1 MAIDTT
7 RLLSVLPKDRLRQLA
22 LAHDVRLPTSGTQA
36 DYAALLG
43 ASRKLT
49 PRVLADRLFRD
60 ELRAVFKALD
70 LPLEGSSRAA
80 LAGRLLEAL
89 GDKDSM
95 PPEALFDV
103 TRVGRA
109 STLRPGALVRAR
121 HRQWLVLEITPPRE
135 PGEHTRVSV
144 VCLDDDD
151 SGRRAEL
158 AWERELGAK
167 VIEPHAEGLGRTTTL
182 DPPRAFAAYYH
193 SLLWAKVTAADATLL
208 QSPFRAGIKLFNHQ
222 LTPLR
227 KALALPRANL
237 FIADDVGL
245 GKTIEA
251 GLIASELALRQRV
264 DFMLIV
270 CPASVALQ
278 WKAEMQRRFGLSFE
292 IYSRAF
298 VARRRRER
306 GFSVLPFSTSARF
319 ILTYP
324 LLRRPEVKEPLFQF
338 LGKRRKKSL
347 LILDEAHT
355 VAPATSLRYAV
366 DSKVTKTARELAPR
380 FENRLF
386 LSATPHNGHS
396 NSFSSLLEL
405 LDSQRFTRGVPI
417 GDDAEQKLEPV
428 MVRRLKSDL
437 RSLDGAGTFPE
448 RRVVRVDVGGPDC
461 AEVRLSELLA
471 EYTELAAPKKGRGR
485 FPFISLQKRLLSSIE
500 AFARTIEKHAA
511 GVASAGGGADDD
523 DYDDDYDDDDSHD
536 NGSREHDAGEA
547 VDDDLLLERLD
558 EATVRDSQR
567 VALTPDGRARE
578 ALGELRALARK
589 ARTKPCQKTRAL
601 VAWVREHLLVPA
613 LAPPSAGKAGAQR
626 AWGERRVIVF
636 TEYVDTL
643 RMLRDALV
651 GALDDTLHPEDA
663 ILELTG
669 SVSEEDREE
678 TQRAFN
684 APLGEHPVRVLLC
697 TDAAREGLNLQAH
710 CADLFH
716 FDLPWNPGRMEQ
728 RNGRID
734 RTLQPAPEVRC
745 HYFVYPHRK
754 EDLVLAR
761 VLDKVATIRRE
772 LGSLSAVLD
781 DSVERALAAGI
792 TDETERLV
800 DKLAAP
806 DDKTEVVRREL
817 EATRG
822 GGGKRTPSALDKL
835 KKETD
840 ASARAL
846 RRSREGLRLSPEAL
860 IELVDQGLKLAGT
873 PGLAPL
879 PPQPG
884 AVVGPRAYSLPP
896 LPPSWTETLDA
907 VRTPRRRDESLWDWR
922 RRPLLPVVF
931 EPPELYGDAW
941 AHLHLAHP
949 LVLRI
954 LSRFRAQ
961 GHSAHDLGRVTVVRA
976 AEAVPRAVCFG
987 RLSLFGEGARIL
999 HDELVSVAADWFE
1012 DATADGHLARYDEER
1027 EQRVLDE
1034 LERLWEKNH
1043 EVAPKVRQRLVA
1055 AAQGDFAR
1063 MWVDVAAEAEDLAK
1077 RAEQAL
1083 ALRGKEEALA
1093 LERILDDQA
1102 LAIRRRLDDTQIP
1115 LFVAEAEA
1123 ETEAEATSQS
1133 KSKRESTRRERTQWR
1148 DEQRAMRER
1157 LAAIGVERGTEP
1169 AQIQASY
1176 RVLRQRLVPVGL
1188 VYLWPETRA

>member
-1 MAIDTT
+1 MSADTT

-22 LAHDVRLPTSGTQA
+22 LAQDVRVPTSSTQA
-36 DYAALLG
+36 SLAALLG
-43 ASRKLT
+43 ASGKLT
-49 PRVLADRLFRD
+49 PRVLAERLFRD
-60 ELRAVFKALD
+60 ELRAACRVLE
-70 LPLEGSSRAA
+70 LPFDGRSRAE
-80 LAGRLLEAL
+80 LAARLLEAL
-89 GDKDSM
+89 GDKDST
-95 PPEALFDV
+95 PPSALFG
-103 TRVGRA
+103 TGPA
-109 STLRPGALVRAR
+109 SALKPGALVRAR
-121 HRQWLVLEITPPRE
+121 HRQWLVLDVISAPSPPADD
-135 PGEHTRVSV
+135 PAPLSQPSHTRVSV

-158 AWERELGAK
+158 VWERELGAK
-167 VIEPHAEGLGRTTTL
+167 VVEPHTEGLGGAATL

-193 SLLWAKVTAADATLL
+193 ALLWAKVTAADATRL

-251 GLIASELALRQRV
+251 GLVASELALRQRV

-278 WKAEMQRRFGLSFE
+278 WKAEMQRRFGLTFE

-366 DSKVTKTARELAPR
+366 DSKITKTARELAPK

-396 NSFSSLLEL
+396 NSFSALLEL
-405 LDSQRFTRGVPI
+405 LDNQRFTRGVPI
-417 GDDAEQKLEPV
+417 TSDKELEPV

-448 RRVVRVDVGGPDC
+448 RRVVRVSVGTEEC
-461 AEVRLSELLA
+461 VEVRLSELLA
-471 EYTELAAPKKGRGR
+471 EYTALAAPKKGRGR
-485 FPFISLQKRLLSSIE
+485 FPFISLQKRLLSSVE
-500 AFARTIEKHAA
+500 AFARTVEKHAQGVAERA
-511 GVASAGGGADDD
+511 GVAADEEDDD
-523 DYDDDYDDDDSHD
+523 LEGAADGDADRDAD
-536 NGSREHDAGEA
+536 DAGEDA
-547 VDDDLLLERLD
+547 GEEVSDDVLLERLD
-558 EATVRDSQR
+558 EATELASRRSG
-567 VALTPDGRARE
+567 ALDGRARE
-578 ALGELRALARK
+578 VLEELRAVARR
-589 ARTKPCQKTRAL
+589 ARTQPCHKTLSLIR
-601 VAWVREHLLVPA
+601 WVQENLCVGGT
-613 LAPPSAGKAGAQR
+613 STKAGR
-626 AWGERRVIVF
+626 LSWGTRRVIVF

-643 RMLRDALV
+643 RMLREALL
-651 GALDDTLHPEDA
+651 GALEGLPRPEDH

-669 SVSEEDREE
+669 SLGEDQREE
-678 TQRAFN
+678 VQRAFN
-684 APLGEHPVRVLLC
+684 APPSEEPVRILLC

-745 HYFVYPHRK
+745 HYFVYPDRK

-761 VLDKVATIRRE
+761 VMDKVVTIRSE
-772 LGSLSAVLD
+772 LGSLSSVLD
-781 DSVERALAAGI
+781 DAVERALEAGI
-792 TDETERLV
+792 SGETERLV
-800 DKLAAP
+800 DKLTKVGERAARA
-806 DDKTEVVRREL
+806 EVAQREL
-817 EATRG
+817 EQTR
-822 GGGKRTPSALDKL
+822 TLAKL
-835 KKETD
+835 KRETD

-846 RRSREGLRLSPEAL
+846 ERSREGLRLTAEAL
-860 IELVDQGLKLAGT
+860 AELVDQGLRLAGT
-873 PGLAPL
+873 SGLIPVSGV
-879 PPQPG
+879 QG
-884 AVVGPRAYSLPP
+884 AYTLPP
-896 LPPSWTETLDA
+896 LPASWTETLDS
-907 VRTPRRRDESLWDWR
+907 VRVGRRRDESLWDWR
-922 RRPLLPVVF
+922 RKPLLPVVF
-931 EPPELYGDAW
+931 EPPVLYGDAS

-976 AEAVPRAVCFG
+976 KGAMPRAVCFG

-999 HDELVSVAADWFE
+999 HDELVSVAADWLE
-1012 DATADGHLARYDEER
+1012 SKEDGHLERYDEEK
-1027 EQRVLDE
+1027 EQRLLDE
-1034 LERLWEKNH
+1034 LEGLWGSRSDGQNSTRNDVPPA
-1043 EVAPKVRQRLVA
+1043 VAQKLA
-1055 AAQGDFAR
+1055 ASAQGDFAR

-1077 RAEQAL
+1077 KAEQAL
-1083 ALRGKEEALA
+1083 ALRGKEESIALV
-1093 LERILDDQA
+1093 RILDEQRE
-1102 LAIRRRLDDTQIP
+1102 AIQRRLDDTQMP
-1115 LFVAEAEA
+1115 LLLSEPD
-1123 ETEAEATSQS
+1123 ETDATA
-1133 KSKRESTRRERTQWR
+1133 KRERGQWNDER
-1148 DEQRAMRER
+1148 RAMRER
-1157 LAAIGVERGTEP
+1157 LVALEAERRTEP
-1169 AQIQASY
+1169 PQIEASY
-1176 RVLRQRLVPVGL
+1176 QVLRRRLVPVGL
-1188 VYLWPETRA
+1188 VYLWPETRG